1 MENQK
6 FMEYVEFYG
15 VGTDIPVE
23 DIVRAWKKVYGE
35 ERVRRW
41 IESFEEQGDRSL
53 SEFDQEEVYR
63 G

>member
-6 FMEYVEFYG
+6 FMEYVELYG

-23 DIVRAWKKVYGE
+23 DIVRAWKRTYGE

-41 IESFEEQGDRSL
+41 IERFEQEGDRSL
-53 SEFDQEEVYR
+53 SEFDKEEVYR
-63 G
+63 A

>member
-1 MENQK
+1 
-6 FMEYVEFYG
+6 
-15 VGTDIPVE
+15 VE
-23 DIVRAWKKVYGE
+23 DIVRAWKRTYGE